1 MSGEG
6 PGTGLPTDGYWVI
19 EGRLMA
25 GTYPGSESESVAKA
39 NLEALLDE
47 GVTCFVDLTE
57 EGEGPPLLP
66 YSAQLREVASA
77 RNARV
82 AHLRLPIKD
91 INIPTERQMKAILA
105 AIDNALEADEVVYVH
120 CWGGVGRT
128 GTVVG
133 CHLIE
138 REDEFSVDRED
149 VHRHI
154 AELRRN
160 TKRRDRPSPETNT
173 QREFVKNW
181 GSPTEVPL
189 GSDVLS
195 GF

>member
-1 MSGEG
+1 MSGG
-6 PGTGLPTDGYWVI
+6 GSGSDLPTDGYWVI

-25 GTYPGSESESVAKA
+25 GTYPGSESESVARA

-91 INIPTERQMKAILA
+91 INIPTEWQMKATLA
-105 AIDNALEADEVVYVH
+105 AID
-120 CWGGVGRT
+120 
-128 GTVVG
+128 
-133 CHLIE
+133 
-138 REDEFSVDRED
+138 
-149 VHRHI
+149 
-154 AELRRN
+154 
-160 TKRRDRPSPETNT
+160 
-173 QREFVKNW
+173 
-181 GSPTEVPL
+181 
-189 GSDVLS
+189 
-195 GF
+195 

>member
-1 MSGEG
+1 MSGQG
-6 PGTGLPTDGYWVI
+6 PGTGLPADGYWVI

-25 GTYPGSESESVAKA
+25 GTYPGSESDSVARA
-39 NLEALLDE
+39 NLEALLE
-47 GVTCFVDLTE
+47 KGVTCFVDLTE

-77 RNARV
+77 RDTRV
-82 AHLRLPIKD
+82 THLRLPIKD
-91 INIPTERQMKAILA
+91 INIPTEWQMKAILA
-105 AIDNALEADEVVYVH
+105 AIDNALEADELVYVH

-160 TKRRDRPSPETNT
+160 TKRRDRLSPATDVQRTFVENLCSPSP
-173 QREFVKNW
+173 
-181 GSPTEVPL
+181 GPL
-189 GSDVLS
+189 GAVALLC
-195 GF
+195 F